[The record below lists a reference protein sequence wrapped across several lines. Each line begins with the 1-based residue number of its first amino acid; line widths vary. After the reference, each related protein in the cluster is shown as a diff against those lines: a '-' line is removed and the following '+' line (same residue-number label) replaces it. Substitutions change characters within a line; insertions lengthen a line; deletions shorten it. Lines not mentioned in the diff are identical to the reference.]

1 MSQASTR
8 HVVDCDT
15 HFWQPLERWEGYL
28 EPAHKDAVVA
38 FFREN
43 DGMKSVDPEV
53 RKVIEERMAEPAGDD
68 ARARLAWMDASG
80 LSANIIYPGA
90 GLVAYAPEPQVA
102 RAASRALNR
111 FAADFADADRSR
123 LKPCLTLPWRF
134 PELALDELRHAS
146 EALGLEVVFAAPT
159 PDPERRWSDPA
170 FDPLWREMQARELVL
185 TFHEFT
191 RVSSDMQLVAR
202 PCYRDSYAL
211 SYLCGHSVEA
221 QLAVMDVIGG
231 GMLERFP
238 ELSVGFVE
246 AHVAWLPGWLA
257 LMDSIWP
264 RISSGYKSSEGTG
277 TLAHPAS
284 EYFRR
289 QCFIVAFPDD
299 AWIPEV
305 LRYVGEDNLTFC
317 TDFPHPQTREEPERT
332 LRERHAALGEATLAK
347 VLGGNAARIFHLD

>member
-1 MSQASTR
+1 MRESPKR

-15 HFWQPLERWEGYL
+15 HFWQPLELWEGYL

-43 DGMKSVDPEV
+43 DGMKTVDPAV

-68 ARARLAWMDASG
+68 PQARLAWMDASG
-80 LSANIIYPGA
+80 LSANVIYPGA

-111 FAADFADADRSR
+111 FAADFADADRKR

-134 PELALDELRHAS
+134 PDLALSELRHAS
-146 EALGLEVVFAAPT
+146 DELGLEVVFAAPT
-159 PDPERRWSDPA
+159 PDPHRRWSDPA
-170 FDPLWREMQARELVL
+170 FDPLWGEMQERGLVL

-191 RVSSDMQLVAR
+191 RVGGDMQLVTR
-202 PCYRDSYAL
+202 PCYSDSYAL
-211 SYLCGHSVEA
+211 SYLCGHTVEA
-221 QLAVMDVIGG
+221 QLAVMDVICG
-231 GMLERFP
+231 GMLDRFP

-246 AHVAWLPGWLA
+246 AHVSWLPGWLA
-257 LMDSIWP
+257 LMDSIWA
-264 RISSGYKSSEGTG
+264 RVSSGYRSSGG
-277 TLAHPAS
+277 SGSLPHFAS

-305 LRYVGEDNLTFC
+305 LRYVGEDNLTLC
-317 TDFPHPQTREEPERT
+317 TDFPHPQTREHPEQT
-332 LRERHAALGEATLAK
+332 LRERHAELGEPLLEK
-347 VLGGNAARIFHLD
+347 VLGGNAARIFGLD

>member
-134 PELALDELRHAS
+134 PELALDELRRA
-146 EALGLEVVFAAPT
+146 
-159 PDPERRWSDPA
+159 DR
-170 FDPLWREMQARELVL
+170 
-185 TFHEFT
+185 
-191 RVSSDMQLVAR
+191 
-202 PCYRDSYAL
+202 
-211 SYLCGHSVEA
+211 
-221 QLAVMDVIGG
+221 
-231 GMLERFP
+231 
-238 ELSVGFVE
+238 
-246 AHVAWLPGWLA
+246 
-257 LMDSIWP
+257 
-264 RISSGYKSSEGTG
+264 
-277 TLAHPAS
+277 
-284 EYFRR
+284 
-289 QCFIVAFPDD
+289 
-299 AWIPEV
+299 
-305 LRYVGEDNLTFC
+305 
-317 TDFPHPQTREEPERT
+317 
-332 LRERHAALGEATLAK
+332 
-347 VLGGNAARIFHLD
+347 